1 MMNGSVIEVTEQEA
15 QENFEFLFAL
25 VERGNT
31 IKIVREGGNVL
42 MVPVP
47 QREKLQMQQ
56 NFPPVPGV
64 RNLPV
69 DPAEF
74 VDPIG
79 TR

>member
-1 MMNGSVIEVTEQEA
+1 
-15 QENFEFLFAL
+15 
-25 VERGNT
+25 
-31 IKIVREGGNVL
+31 

-47 QREKLQMQQ
+47 EYKEKLQMQQ

-64 RNLPV
+64 GNLPV

-79 TR
+79 TRDYVNEQLESMQKELES